1 LRLVSFPFSVEVV
14 IAMRRACLI
23 VLLALGL
30 AAPARA
36 AGLFDA
42 PLSYSATRNV
52 TVDGKTYNGRM
63 FHIPGRERHDQEL
76 LGMTDIF
83 ILDGKAESGFV
94 VLPGLKTM
102 IQFPF
107 PALLAALNDAALQKT
122 PLGEETVDGIATAKY
137 RINATAPDG
146 THGAGFAWISRRGV
160 LMKLSGTVTAP
171 GGHKTRIE
179 MVLSGLK
186 EGPQSAALFTP
197 PPGLTVLPAAALA
210 PLLGFKLQ

>member
-1 LRLVSFPFSVEVV
+1 
-14 IAMRRACLI
+14 MRRALLI
-23 VLLALGL
+23 FPLLLAL
-30 AAPARA
+30 AAPASA
-36 AGLFDA
+36 GGLFDA
-42 PLSYSATRNV
+42 PLSYSAARTV

-63 FHIPGRERHDQEL
+63 FHIPGRERHDQDL

-83 ILDGKAESGFV
+83 ILDGKADSGFV

-107 PALLAALNDAALQKT
+107 PALLSALNDPALEKT
-122 PLGEETVDGIATAKY
+122 PQGEESVDGIATTKY
-137 RINATAPDG
+137 RIDATAPDR
-146 THGAGFAWISRRGV
+146 TRATGFAWISRRGV
-160 LMKLSGTVTAP
+160 LMKLSGMIIAP

-179 MVLSGLK
+179 MALSALK
-186 EGPQSAALFTP
+186 EGPQSAAIFTP